1 MNLLWVCL
9 GGAVGSGLRY
19 LIDSLV
25 PHGVLISGTFVV
37 NLIGSFL
44 LGVFVATIGEGA
56 PDQLRFALTTGLM
69 GGFTT
74 YSTFSLEAFRHF
86 EGGAIGHGALYIALT
101 VGACLLG
108 TFLGLNLGRV
118 LT

>member
-9 GGAVGSGLRY
+9 GGAAGSGLRY

-25 PHGVLISGTFVV
+25 PKGALVSGTFVV
-37 NLIGSFL
+37 NLVGSFL
-44 LGVFVATIGEGA
+44 LGVFVAAISEDA
-56 PDQLRFALTTGLM
+56 PDHLRFALTTGLM

-86 EGGAIGHGALYIALT
+86 EGGAIANGVGYVALT
-101 VGACLLG
+101 VGACLFG
-108 TFLGLNLGRV
+108 TFAGMSLGRLV
-118 LT
+118 